1 MTKRLAS
8 TGVGKSAPGAEAR
21 DTFDGGVLGAGAV
34 NAGGTKDVWWF
45 AVGVGGRFPSVD
57 AGGDQMEIVVRGLSS
72 LVKSRADLS
81 ARSFI
86 SDPVL
91 LVALSL
97 EMNCASEAFR
107 FATGDEAWMLTSVTD
122 LVVVDAVAS
131 GAQSRLRGSCQSRL
145 MFQFWYRVGLNP
157 WAWSHCVRW
166 YTGSSFWNFH
176 WHCHVGECRRPAR
189 IGGVSTATAS
199 YKGHR
204 YPVEI
209 INHCV
214 WLYFRFPLSFREV
227 EELMLVRGAV
237 VSYETIRRWWAK
249 FGPL

>member
-1 MTKRLAS
+1 M
-8 TGVGKSAPGAEAR
+8 VVCC
-21 DTFDGGVLGAGAV
+21 GGV
-34 NAGGTKDVWWF
+34 
-45 AVGVGGRFPSVD
+45 PSVD

-122 LVVVDAVAS
+122 LVAVDAVAS

-145 MFQFWYRVGLNP
+145 MFLFWYRVGLNP

-176 WHCHVGECRRPAR
+176 W
-189 IGGVSTATAS
+189 
-199 YKGHR
+199 
-204 YPVEI
+204 
-209 INHCV
+209 
-214 WLYFRFPLSFREV
+214 
-227 EELMLVRGAV
+227 
-237 VSYETIRRWWAK
+237 
-249 FGPL
+249 